1 MLATGPNRTDV
12 SVVRLIPALTRRSWL
27 LASLSAL
34 VAVLPRG
41 LRAQLVSLVPVHPTP
56 RPGIT
61 GARVATSAMLDADP
75 ILTELFEGVRKIPQ
89 VVDGIRC
96 HCGCADIDGHYS
108 LLTCYEGRHAMARI
122 CPICQGEGRVAVRMA
137 GSGKSLADIRIAIDA
152 QYG

>member
-1 MLATGPNRTDV
+1 MPRSED
-12 SVVRLIPALTRRSWL
+12 ALTRRHWL
-27 LASLSAL
+27 LASLTAVAAVIARPLAGQSPNPSA
-34 VAVLPRG
+34 P
-41 LRAQLVSLVPVHPTP
+41 HPTP

-61 GARVATSAMLDADP
+61 GAKVATSEMLDADP
-75 ILTELFEGVRKIPQ
+75 VLTELFAGIRTIPH

-108 LLTCYEGRHAMARI
+108 LLTCYEGPHAMARI

-137 GSGKSLADIRIAIDA
+137 KGGRSLADIRIAIDA